1 MKTTNQKWIDQ
12 CRKYMFAF
20 FDYLPTKYEANQS
33 EWKVRK
39 FIWGFKD
46 GKFSRQAAELVAKKL
61 REMFGVETQV
71 SCSLACRQAAHG
83 KTKSGTAVFRMK
95 FAAWLAPLTLT
106 MLSA

>member
-61 REMFGVETQV
+61 REMFGVETQDIV
-71 SCSLACRQAAHG
+71 FACVPASERTEKRNQVPQFFG
-83 KTKSGTAVFRMK
+83 
-95 FAAWLAPLTLT
+95 
-106 MLSA
+106 